1 MTYTLTASE
10 EGKKVLVEVSF
21 TDNGGSSEGP
31 LVSALYPSTQSQTVD
46 PNNPP
51 TASDGTVTTVED
63 TDHTFAAANFSYSDT
78 DSDPMASVKIIELPA
93 AGTGA
98 LTLNGTAITSVDLP
112 KTVTA
117 AEVTGGKLKYAP
129 PANANGTGYASFK
142 FKVNDGAEDSASEY
156 FMTINVTAVNDPATG
171 APTISGTAHVGLTLT
186 ASTAGIDDVDG
197 LPSAFTY
204 QWKRVDADGTS
215 NPTDIGADS
224 STYTLTAAEEGKK
237 VLVEVSFTDNGGSSE
252 GPLVSAAY
260 PSSGT
265 VVNLTVSFG
274 ETTYM
279 VTENGTI
286 SVIVHLSADPE
297 RTVAIPITA
306 TPQDSASPADYTVPP
321 SVTFNTGQMSKT
333 ITFEAIQDEVDDD
346 GESVLLA
353 FGILPGGVSLGT
365 TVTTTVSITDDDVP
379 PVTVQFGDTTYE
391 VVEGETVTV
400 AVTLSADPER
410 TVVIPITHTPQS
422 GADSPADYSGMPES
436 LTFNTGQMSQTI
448 TFTAA
453 QDEVDDDGESVLLA
467 FGILP
472 GGVSLGTTV
481 TTTVSITDDDVP
493 PVTVQFGDTTYE
505 VVEGETVTVAVTLS
519 ADPERT
525 VVIPITHTPQSGAD
539 SPADYSGMPESLTF
553 NTGQMSQTI
562 TFTAA
567 QDEVDDDGESVLLGF
582 GMTLPPAVSLGTT
595 TQATVSITDD
605 DAAGVTIEPAALS
618 VVAGRSNE
626 YTAALATE
634 PTGEVTVTISGHA
647 GTAVTLDKTT
657 LTFTTDNWDTA
668 QTVTVSATQNAAT
681 AKVTLAHTVAGAD
694 YGSVTAEP
702 VVVSVVGVA
711 GQQQTIQVGVSSS
724 TQTLT
729 VPEGGANSYTL
740 VLGSRPT
747 GDVAVGVTLPTGTDL
762 TLDKTTLTFTSTN
775 WDVAQTVT
783 VTAAE
788 DDDGVTDAGVTLTHT
803 VSGGGYGSTTVPD
816 VEVSITENDTAGLVL
831 SKTGLTVTEGDA
843 AGSSYTVKL
852 ATRPS
857 GSVSVTISGHDGADL
872 TLSGTTLTNNQLT
885 FTTTNWA
892 TAQTVTIKA
901 GQDDDGAADT
911 ATLTH
916 TASGGDY
923 AGITAELPVTVT
935 DDDSAAIVLSETD
948 LTVTEGY
955 SAGSSYTVKL
965 ATEPSGSVIVTI
977 SGHDGADLTLS
988 GTTLTNNQLTF
999 TTTNWD
1005 TAQTVT
1011 VKAGDDD
1018 NADNESETLAHTA
1031 FGGDYVNVT
1040 KDLPVSI
1047 TDDEVPVTVSFGQAN
1062 YTVTEGDPVS
1072 VTVTLSADPERTV
1085 VIPLTHTPQGN
1096 TTSTDYSGVPANV
1109 TFSTG
1114 DMSQTITF
1122 TATQDDVDDGGKSVL
1137 LAFGTTLPGGVSLG
1151 TTTTTTV
1158 SITDDDGAGVSV
1170 SESSLTI
1177 AEGSSGTYTIVL
1189 DSQPTADVTVTIN
1202 DPSNTDVTAEPAS
1215 LTFSSTDWNT
1225 PKTVTVNAA
1234 QDADAEDETATVT
1247 HAVTSTDSSYSGA
1260 PANSVAVSV
1269 TDDEVTVT
1277 VQFGATTYEVVE
1289 GETVT
1294 VAVTLSADPERTV
1307 VIPITHTPR
1316 SGAESPADY
1325 SVPQSVTF
1333 DAGEMSKTITFTAAQ
1348 DDVDDGG
1355 ESVLL
1360 AFGAP
1365 LPGGVSLGTTVTTT
1379 VSITDDDDPQVAVSF
1394 DRASYRVLEGDT
1406 VTVGVT
1412 LSGDP
1417 KRTVEIPLTAT
1428 DYGGASSEDYSGVPS
1443 SVTINAGETSK
1454 TFEFMAMADDASD
1467 TGESVMIGFGTSLPS
1482 RVTEGTPNEA
1492 RVNINQ
1498 MSTQFS
1504 LDCSITATV
1513 WCADLGFSDRV
1524 AENYGWLYMRY
1535 GHGWDPPSSLSDD
1548 DFRFRGVDY
1557 DVRSMELLAGTHP
1570 VMPNAWSTWQQGYSS
1585 FRIGI
1590 YWDHRW
1596 GAPSEEHYRDW
1607 VLHLDGLELP
1617 FKDALRHGSD
1627 FVWVG
1632 AEFQQVF
1639 NDWTPSTVTK
1649 IGIKEV
1655 AAADQD
1661 TNPLLPWAP
1670 MQVDAWPEGPDRLLI
1685 VWAKPASFYPGL
1697 PDPTSYTVQW
1707 KLASADW
1714 SDSAAVS
1721 QLEVAATS
1729 NFQAVI
1735 MNGMTEDA
1743 VYSVRVIASNDAGD
1757 GPPSEETLGRPQD
1770 SLPRLIARTV
1780 NRQTLTLRFSDQL
1793 DPNAVPAATD
1803 FVVMADG
1810 GLIMV
1815 DSVAISGDEVILT
1828 LHHAVTAATHSVLV
1842 RYDKPTDP
1850 SAVFLQDTNGNYAN
1864 IRQHHELLEVVNIT
1878 PQSSVQPL
1886 TAQFTNMPS
1895 SHDGRTR
1902 FTFDIEFS
1910 EPVWIG
1916 DGLARDGMLEI
1927 TGGTVISAPWKDRRT
1942 DKFIV
1947 HVRPDTQDDIVIVLP
1962 GHRACHGIVGSYRE
1976 VPDPVA
1982 GAPCAVGSRVLT
1994 NEPTVTIPG
2003 PSSPAQQVVE
2013 NTPAEG
2019 EPQINGI
2026 PEVGQ
2031 TLSADTTAIS
2041 DADGLENAVFQ
2052 YQWLAEDADI
2062 SGATGATYTV
2072 VSGDVGQAI
2081 RVSVAFTDDGGHE
2094 ETLTSAPTAVV
2105 TVAGLQLQS
2114 ATVDGSTLTLTY
2126 SEVLDNSVFPPST
2139 AFAVNVNGSPR
2150 SVTGVGFGESNVL
2163 LLLSQAVEA
2172 GDTVTVDYTAPD
2184 GTDAIQDSDGRKAVS
2199 FSGREVTNNTASSG
2213 TARSE
2218 PVQAPGSPDSLQV
2231 VWHESG
2237 KLRASWNAPESGD
2250 DPTGYTLQWKR
2261 SGDDWAEP
2269 AEVSEANAKGTS
2281 HIITGLAN
2289 GVEYA
2294 VRVIAYKDDGR
2305 SAPSGEVTATPQ
2317 ETVPPSPFSASV
2329 DGATLTVT
2337 FDEALDTNGGPD
2349 KTAFAVT
2356 VAGNDRG
2363 VDTVSV
2369 SGSIVTIT
2377 LVTAVFAGDAVT
2389 VDYTAPTDQSAA
2401 RLQDL
2406 AGNAAASFSGQD
2418 VSNNTQA
2425 ADRLTASASGLPT
2438 SHDDHVTFELE
2449 FSEEFL
2455 LSYKTMRDHAFTV
2468 TGGDVTNARRLD
2480 PPSNEG
2486 WEIHVEPDGDGTVTI
2501 ELPVTTDCTAEG
2513 AICTGDR
2520 RPLSSRLK
2528 VTVPG
2533 TGEAQQTPANSPATG
2548 MPTISG
2554 TAQVGE
2560 TLTAD
2565 TSGIADAD
2573 GLTNATFSYQWI
2585 HSDGGADTDISG
2597 ATGSSY
2603 TLADGD
2609 VDKTVKVAVS
2619 FEDDAGHRKT
2629 LTSAATAVVVA
2640 RPNSPATGAPTISG
2654 TAQVGQTLTASTSGI
2669 QDGDGRTGA
2678 VFSYQ
2683 WLADG
2688 AVIAGANSSTFTLI
2702 SDDEGRTIRVRVTFT
2717 DDEGHEESLTSDPTA
2732 AAAPP
2737 PNTPATGA
2745 PTISGTAQVGET
2757 LTADISGI
2765 SDGDGL
2771 DHAAFAYQWLADGA
2785 EIDGATASAYT
2796 LVGDDAGKAVKVR
2809 VSFTDDAG
2817 NYEALTSA
2825 ATAAV
2830 AEAEPTGPPPAPQN
2844 LTAVVNGDGQIVL
2857 SWDAS
2862 SNDSITGYRI
2872 LRRRPTEGEGT
2883 LLVYVADTQSADRHV
2898 HGHGRHDGSAACLP
2912 GEGDQR
2918 GGHRPRLQLR
2928 QRDPVGLERHQE
2940 VPTTPALKSSPGS
2953 NHRGGETSQ
2962 KPRH

>member
-1 MTYTLTASE
+1 MIAEPASLTFS
-10 EGKKVLVEVSF
+10 S
-21 TDNGGSSEGP
+21 TDWNS
-31 LVSALYPSTQSQTVD
+31 
-46 PNNPP
+46 
-51 TASDGTVTTVED
+51 
-63 TDHTFAAANFSYSDT
+63 
-78 DSDPMASVKIIELPA
+78 
-93 AGTGA
+93 
-98 LTLNGTAITSVDLP
+98 P
-112 KTVTA
+112 KTVTVNA
-117 AEVTGGKLKYAP
+117 AQDA
-129 PANANGTGYASFK
+129 
-142 FKVNDGAEDSASEY
+142 DAEDETA
-156 FMTINVTAVNDPATG
+156 TVTHAVT
-171 APTISGTAHVGLTLT
+171 
-186 ASTAGIDDVDG
+186 ST
-197 LPSAFTY
+197 
-204 QWKRVDADGTS
+204 
-215 NPTDIGADS
+215 DS
-224 STYTLTAAEEGKK
+224 SYSGA
-237 VLVEVSFTDNGGSSE
+237 
-252 GPLVSAAY
+252 SA
-260 PSSGT
+260 
-265 VVNLTVSFG
+265 N
-274 ETTYM
+274 
-279 VTENGTI
+279 N
-286 SVIVHLSADPE
+286 
-297 RTVAIPITA
+297 VA
-306 TPQDSASPADYTVPP
+306 V
-321 SVTFNTGQMSKT
+321 SVTD
-333 ITFEAIQDEVDDD
+333 DEV
-346 GESVLLA
+346 
-353 FGILPGGVSLGT
+353 
-365 TVTTTVSITDDDVP
+365 
-379 PVTVQFGDTTYE
+379 PVTVQFGATTYE
-391 VVEGETVTV
+391 VAEGETITV

-410 TVVIPITHTPQS
+410 TVVIPITHTPRS
-422 GADSPADYSGMPES
+422 GAESPADYSGVPTS
-436 LTFNTGQMSQTI
+436 VTFSTGQMSKTI
-448 TFTAA
+448 AFTAA
-453 QDEVDDDGESVLLA
+453 QDDVDDDGESVLLA
-467 FGILP
+467 FGAPLP

-481 TTTVSITDDDVP
+481 
-493 PVTVQFGDTTYE
+493 
-505 VVEGETVTVAVTLS
+505 
-519 ADPERT
+519 
-525 VVIPITHTPQSGAD
+525 
-539 SPADYSGMPESLTF
+539 
-553 NTGQMSQTI
+553 
-562 TFTAA
+562 
-567 QDEVDDDGESVLLGF
+567 
-582 GMTLPPAVSLGTT
+582 
-595 TQATVSITDD
+595 
-605 DAAGVTIEPAALS
+605 
-618 VVAGRSNE
+618 
-626 YTAALATE
+626 
-634 PTGEVTVTISGHA
+634 
-647 GTAVTLDKTT
+647 
-657 LTFTTDNWDTA
+657 
-668 QTVTVSATQNAAT
+668 
-681 AKVTLAHTVAGAD
+681 
-694 YGSVTAEP
+694 
-702 VVVSVVGVA
+702 
-711 GQQQTIQVGVSSS
+711 
-724 TQTLT
+724 
-729 VPEGGANSYTL
+729 
-740 VLGSRPT
+740 
-747 GDVAVGVTLPTGTDL
+747 
-762 TLDKTTLTFTSTN
+762 
-775 WDVAQTVT
+775 
-783 VTAAE
+783 
-788 DDDGVTDAGVTLTHT
+788 
-803 VSGGGYGSTTVPD
+803 
-816 VEVSITENDTAGLVL
+816 
-831 SKTGLTVTEGDA
+831 
-843 AGSSYTVKL
+843 
-852 ATRPS
+852 
-857 GSVSVTISGHDGADL
+857 
-872 TLSGTTLTNNQLT
+872 
-885 FTTTNWA
+885 
-892 TAQTVTIKA
+892 
-901 GQDDDGAADT
+901 
-911 ATLTH
+911 
-916 TASGGDY
+916 
-923 AGITAELPVTVT
+923 
-935 DDDSAAIVLSETD
+935 
-948 LTVTEGY
+948 
-955 SAGSSYTVKL
+955 
-965 ATEPSGSVIVTI
+965 
-977 SGHDGADLTLS
+977 
-988 GTTLTNNQLTF
+988 
-999 TTTNWD
+999 
-1005 TAQTVT
+1005 
-1011 VKAGDDD
+1011 
-1018 NADNESETLAHTA
+1018 
-1031 FGGDYVNVT
+1031 
-1040 KDLPVSI
+1040 
-1047 TDDEVPVTVSFGQAN
+1047 
-1062 YTVTEGDPVS
+1062 
-1072 VTVTLSADPERTV
+1072 
-1085 VIPLTHTPQGN
+1085 
-1096 TTSTDYSGVPANV
+1096 
-1109 TFSTG
+1109 
-1114 DMSQTITF
+1114 
-1122 TATQDDVDDGGKSVL
+1122 
-1137 LAFGTTLPGGVSLG
+1137 
-1151 TTTTTTV
+1151 TTTV

-1189 DSQPTADVTVTIN
+1189 DSQPTADVAVAIN

-1348 DDVDDGG
+1348 DDVDDDG

-1504 LDCSITATV
+1504 LDCSLTATV

-1780 NRQTLTLRFSDQL
+1780 NRQTLNLRFSEQL
-1793 DPNAVPAATD
+1793 DPNAVPAATN
-1803 FVVMADG
+1803 FVVKADG

-1886 TAQFTNMPS
+1886 TALFTNMPS

-1916 DGLARDGMLEI
+1916 DGLARDDMLEI

-1947 HVRPDTQDDIVIVLP
+1947 HVRPDTQGDIVIVLP
-1962 GHRACHGIVGSYRE
+1962 GHRACHGIVGSHGE

-1982 GAPCAVGSRVLT
+1982 GAPCAIGSRVLT

-2126 SEVLDNSVFPPST
+2126 SEVLDTGVTLGTTP
-2139 AFAVNVNGSPR
+2139 FAVNVNGSSR
-2150 SVTGVGFGESNVL
+2150 SLIGVGVGESNVL
-2163 LLLSQAVEA
+2163 LLLSSAVEV
-2172 GDTVTVDYTAPD
+2172 GDTVTVDYTVPD
-2184 GTDAIQDSDGRKAVS
+2184 GPDFIRDIRGRK
-2199 FSGREVTNNTASSG
+2199 
-2213 TARSE
+2213 
-2218 PVQAPGSPDSLQV
+2218 
-2231 VWHESG
+2231 
-2237 KLRASWNAPESGD
+2237 
-2250 DPTGYTLQWKR
+2250 
-2261 SGDDWAEP
+2261 
-2269 AEVSEANAKGTS
+2269 
-2281 HIITGLAN
+2281 
-2289 GVEYA
+2289 
-2294 VRVIAYKDDGR
+2294 
-2305 SAPSGEVTATPQ
+2305 
-2317 ETVPPSPFSASV
+2317 
-2329 DGATLTVT
+2329 
-2337 FDEALDTNGGPD
+2337 
-2349 KTAFAVT
+2349 
-2356 VAGNDRG
+2356 
-2363 VDTVSV
+2363 
-2369 SGSIVTIT
+2369 
-2377 LVTAVFAGDAVT
+2377 
-2389 VDYTAPTDQSAA
+2389 
-2401 RLQDL
+2401 
-2406 AGNAAASFSGQD
+2406 AASFSGQAVKNDTASAPD
-2418 VSNNTQA
+2418 VPAS
-2425 ADRLTASASGLPT
+2425 DPLTASVHNVPS
-2438 SHDDHVTFELE
+2438 SHNGQDAFTFEVR
-2449 FSEEFL
+2449 FSEEFP
-2455 LSYKTMRDHAFTV
+2455 LSYATVRDHAFTV
-2468 TGGDVTNARRLD
+2468 TGGSVTYVRRLD
-2480 PPSNEG
+2480 PPSNIR
-2486 WEIHVEPDGDGTVTI
+2486 WEITVTPGSGADVTI
-2501 ELPVTTDCTAEG
+2501 ALNATTDCSAQG
-2513 AICTGDR
+2513 AICTEDGGK
-2520 RPLSSRLK
+2520 LAGGLLL
-2528 VTVPG
+2528 VVPG
-2533 TGEAQQTPANSPATG
+2533 PNAPATPNTPATDA
-2548 MPTISG
+2548 PTISG
-2554 TAQVGE
+2554 TARVGE

-2565 TSGIADAD
+2565 TTGISDGD
-2573 GLTNATFSYQWI
+2573 GLGNATFAYQWL
-2585 HSDGGADTDISG
+2585 ADAAEING
-2597 ATGSSY
+2597 ATASTY
-2603 TLADGD
+2603 TLVAADAG
-2609 VDKTVKVAVS
+2609 KAIKVRVS
-2619 FEDDAGHRKT
+2619 FTDDAGNIEE
-2629 LTSAATAVVVA
+2629 LTSAAT
-2640 RPNSPATGAPTISG
+2640 
-2654 TAQVGQTLTASTSGI
+2654 
-2669 QDGDGRTGA
+2669 GA
-2678 VFSYQ
+2678 V
-2683 WLADG
+2683 
-2688 AVIAGANSSTFTLI
+2688 
-2702 SDDEGRTIRVRVTFT
+2702 
-2717 DDEGHEESLTSDPTA
+2717 A
-2732 AAAPP
+2732 AAPPP

-2745 PTISGTAQVGET
+2745 PTITGTAQVGET
-2757 LTADISGI
+2757 LTAGATGI
-2765 SDGDGL
+2765 SDSDGL
-2771 DHAAFAYQWLADGA
+2771 GNATFAYQWLADAA
-2785 EIDGATASAYT
+2785 EINGATASTYT
-2796 LVGDDAGKAVKVR
+2796 LVAADAGKAIKVR

-2817 NYEALTSA
+2817 NIEELTSA
-2825 ATAAV
+2825 ATGAVAAAPPPPNTPATGAPTITGTAQVGETLTAGATGISDSDGLGNATFAYQWLADAAEINGATASTYTLVAADAGKAIKVRVSFTDDAGNIEELTSAATGAVAAAPPPPNTPATGAPTITGTAQVGETLTAGATGISDSDGLGNATFAYQWLADAAEINGATASTYTLVAADAGKAIKVRVSFTDDAGNDEELTSAATGAVAAAV
-2830 AEAEPTGPPPAPQN
+2830 VKPLLTASAHDVPSSHDGSTTFTFELRFSEEPKADFSYTTVRDHAFTVTGGSVTYVRRLEPGKNVRWEITVTPDSSADVAIALNATTDCEADGAICTDDDRKLTNRLELTVNGPEPASLPPPTN
-2844 LTAVVNGDGQIVL
+2844 LTATVNSDGHIVL
-2857 SWDAS
+2857 SWTAPDDGS
-2862 SNDSITGYRI
+2862 TTGYRI
-2872 LRRRPTEGEGT
+2872 LRRRPTLGEDG
-2883 LLVYVADTQSADRHV
+2883 LLEYVANTQSTAVTFTDTDVTPGVQHV
-2898 HGHGRHDGSAACLP
+2898 YRVQAISAA
-2912 GEGDQR
+2912 GRSQR
-2918 GGHRPRLQLR
+2918 SNY
-2928 QRDPVGLERHQE
+2928 VN
-2940 VPTTPALKSSPGS
+2940 VTP
-2953 NHRGGETSQ
+2953 
-2962 KPRH
+2962 